1 MSDTTRTGPMESAA
15 RARFVSR
22 RWFGTAVCAAVLAI
36 AAGCREATPPVE
48 EKAPP
53 APVKWEGPI
62 RGALEEWTE
71 LVGTTVPAPDR
82 VARVTAPV
90 EGRVLS
96 VFGEPGGPPFAEGQ
110 RVEKGAKL
118 AQLDAAVIRAAIA
131 KTESAQEVMKEEK
144 QQAKYAVDLAASEVE
159 RLRQL
164 KAEEDKQPPGTRTLV
179 SPVERTKAE
188 IALKDAQS
196 KLQAANGRLTTG
208 AKELDSLRL
217 QADLHTLTSPIAG
230 RVGRALVVRGQTLSV
245 GTPVAEVVDLDESI
259 DVVCYVPPVLVGKL
273 KLGQAALTG
282 GFDRDPAARGP
293 EAEGQVV
300 YIADQAEPETGNV
313 VVKLRF
319 ANADAKLR
327 ANRVV
332 RVRVLTRPGEECL
345 SLRESAVQED
355 EEVPTVVVVTDVKT
369 GTNAEGKEET
379 TGIARRLRVVTGVRD
394 RALRQVE
401 IVSLDDPEKDPAKR
415 WKGEVKDAL
424 FVVEGGQGL
433 QTGDVVKLDVDA
445 D

>member
-1 MSDTTRTGPMESAA
+1 MADSPRATPTEAAPRTRLV
-15 RARFVSR
+15 RAGRLGVGTFVV
-22 RWFGTAVCAAVLAI
+22 TLVV
-36 AAGCREATPPVE
+36 AAGCRDTPPPAE

-82 VARVTAPV
+82 IARVTAPV

-96 VFGEPGGPPFAEGQ
+96 VFGEPGRPQIAEGQ

-118 AQLDAAVIRAAIA
+118 VQLDAAVVRATIA
-131 KTESAQEVMKEEK
+131 KAEAAQEVLKEEE
-144 QQAKYAVDLAASEVE
+144 QQARYAVDLAASEVE

-179 SPVERTKAE
+179 SPVERLKAD
-188 IALKDAQS
+188 IALKDARS
-196 KLQAANGRLTTG
+196 KLQAAGGRLVTG
-208 AKELDSLRL
+208 SKDLDSLKL
-217 QADLHTLTSPIAG
+217 QADLHTLASPIAG

-245 GTPVAEVVDLDESI
+245 GTPVAEVIDLDESI
-259 DVVCYVPPVLVGKL
+259 DVVCYVPPGLVGKL

-282 GFDRDPAARGP
+282 GFDRDPVARGP

-319 ANADAKLR
+319 SNADAHLR
-327 ANRVV
+327 ANRVT

-345 SLRESAVQED
+345 SLRESAIQDD

-379 TGIARRLRVVTGVRD
+379 TGIARRLRVTTGVRD

-401 IVSLDDPEKDPAKR
+401 IVALDDPEKDPAKR
-415 WKGEVKDAL
+415 WKGDVKDAL